1 LIHNTILRNFAYWI
15 INNKNINLKYPIFII
30 IMSYKQGHH
39 INQDPMKNLNND
51 IKKSKRDVVDRFLSI
66 LWRREVDFKLT
77 SK

>member
-1 LIHNTILRNFAYWI
+1 
-15 INNKNINLKYPIFII
+15 
-30 IMSYKQGHH
+30 MSYKQGHH